1 MHGSLLDIKCF
12 NEACDYIEKNNTIDP
27 LCPALAVDLEPS
39 VSDKSGAEATS
50 ALYSAMNV
58 SNISSGSSTSAST
71 EPATNVKISP
81 SDLPKCPKCGDL
93 LRPGVVW
100 FGEKLPVDTMDAV
113 DKWMEDSK
121 KIDLMMVIGTTAEV
135 WPAAGYIEGARA
147 KGARVAVINM
157 DASHLG
163 GTGDLKRG
171 DWMFEGDAGEIL
183 PILFE
188 GVLEN

>member
-12 NEACDYIEKNNTIDP
+12 NEACDYIEKNNTTDP

-71 EPATNVKISP
+71 EPATNGKISP

-100 FGEKLPVDTMDAV
+100 FGEKLPDDTMDAV
-113 DKWMEDSK
+113 NKWMEDSK

-183 PILFE
+183 PILFK